1 MAFVALLTS
10 SPLTKT
16 GITGGKDLSSD
27 SQISVIGS
35 MEPEICTKMLGNLS
49 EHEPLRKISCN
60 YTWLLNS
67 MITIARLDLT
77 FSKSFE
83 LEANPEEDQSL
94 QPKISEILITSHA
107 RAVAKHD
114 ARGNARV
121 GMLLADIS
129 HPPVR
134 P

>member
-1 MAFVALLTS
+1 
-10 SPLTKT
+10 
-16 GITGGKDLSSD
+16 
-27 SQISVIGS
+27 
-35 MEPEICTKMLGNLS
+35 MEPEIYTKMLGNLS
-49 EHEPLRKISCN
+49 EHEPLRKISGN

-67 MITIARLDLT
+67 MITIARLDLA